1 MTKKESS
8 DGIAQTS
15 IYLNAEDRRICKEL
29 QEQTGL
35 PRSAVFRLAL
45 HRMYFGE
52 EGERRQ
58 RLLAISEEI
67 KTLI

>member
-1 MTKKESS
+1 MAKTDSSS
-8 DGIAQTS
+8 DIAQTS
-15 IYLNAEDRRICKEL
+15 IYLNEEDRRICKEL

-52 EGERRQ
+52 EGDRRK

-67 KTLI
+67 KALI